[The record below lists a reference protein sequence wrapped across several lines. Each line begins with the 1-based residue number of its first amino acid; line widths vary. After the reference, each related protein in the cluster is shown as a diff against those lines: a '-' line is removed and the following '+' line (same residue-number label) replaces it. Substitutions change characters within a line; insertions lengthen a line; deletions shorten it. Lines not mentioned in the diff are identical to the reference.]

1 MKKFLIAAAAVL
13 SLGAQGVLAEQAA
26 DAPGKQMGMAKG
38 SGLSAVQKAERPLH
52 QRHRAERA
60 ELRKQHMAQKPA
72 NEQVSKDWQDLN
84 VRHHQERRAM
94 AEKHADQASVDK
106 GKLLKDVD
114 DMEQSH
120 AAARKDLAD
129 KLNKDGVSGKP
140 RYRQFEKLQAK
151 QRQERHQLYRKHFG
165 TAK

>member
-1 MKKFLIAAAAVL
+1 MKKFLIAVAAVL

-60 ELRKQHMAQKPA
+60 ELRKQHMAKKPA

-84 VRHHQERRAM
+84 VQHHQERRAM
-94 AEKHADQASVDK
+94 AEKHAGQAGADK
-106 GKLLKDVD
+106 GKLLKEMD
-114 DMEQSH
+114 DMEQGH
-120 AAARKDLAD
+120 VAERNELAD
-129 KLNKDGVSGKP
+129 KLNKDGVQGKP
-140 RYRQFEKLQAK
+140 RHRQYDKLQAK